1 MNLVLF
7 DDPSVRI
14 DLFPF
19 TLTRPVSNIRCG
31 ILTIDEKWARQ
42 LEMVPSYLTESY
54 LQEKYALRNSD
65 DNLLINGA
73 ICPDE
78 NIVKAIRTLKP
89 GEALVHNGV
98 ILASRQATIEIP
110 KEKKNSIDYRHPVT
124 IIDRVW
130 KIFELNASQIKADIP
145 EVTKGRKS
153 QGIQDRHTA
162 VYGEENLFVE
172 EGVTVRAAI
181 INADRGP
188 VYLGK
193 NSIVHEGAVIRGAF
207 ALCEA
212 GEVNPGAKIRGDTT
226 IGPHSKVGGEVA
238 AAVVFGYSNKSH
250 DGYMGCS
257 VIGEWCNFGAD
268 SNTSNLKNNYDTVK
282 LWSHRKKSYVD
293 TGLQFCGLMMGDH
306 SKCGINSMFNTGTVV
321 DVFANIY
328 GEGFLPTYI
337 PSFSWG
343 GSSGLTTYKLEKAL
357 DTAAKVLGRRNERL
371 TDADRKILEHIYA
384 ITKDHRTWESSRSA
398 T

>member
-1 MNLVLF
+1 MNLILF

-14 DLFPF
+14 ELYPF
-19 TLTRPVSNIRCG
+19 TLTRPVSKIRCG
-31 ILTIDEKWARQ
+31 ILTIDEKWMKRLD
-42 LEMVPSYLTESY
+42 LEPSFLTPDY
-54 LQEKYALRNSD
+54 LQKKYSLKNTD
-65 DNLLINGA
+65 DNLLVNGA
-73 ICPDE
+73 LCPDDHL
-78 NIVKAIRTLKP
+78 IAAIRQLKP
-89 GEALVHNGV
+89 GDVLIQNET
-98 ILASRQATIEIP
+98 ILATRQASAEIP
-110 KEKKNSIDYRHPVT
+110 KEFKNKITYRHPVT
-124 IIDRVW
+124 MIDRVW
-130 KIFELNASQIKADIP
+130 KIFELNASQIKADLP
-145 EVTKGRKS
+145 VVTKGRKS

-193 NSIVHEGAVIRGAF
+193 NSIVHEGAVIRGTF

-212 GEVNPGAKIRGDTT
+212 GEVNVGAKIRGDTT

-238 AAVVFGYSNKSH
+238 AAVIFGFSNKSH
-250 DGYMGCS
+250 DGYMGCT

-282 LWSHRKKSYVD
+282 LWSHSRKAYVD

-321 DVFANIY
+321 DVFANVY
-328 GEGFLPTYI
+328 GEGFLPSYI

-343 GSSGLTTYKLEKAL
+343 GSGGLTTYKLDKAL
-357 DTAAKVLGRRNERL
+357 DTAKKVLARREEVL
-371 TDADRKILEHIYA
+371 SETDRHILEHVYE
-384 ITKDHRTWESSRSA
+384 ITKEQRRWESQNSV